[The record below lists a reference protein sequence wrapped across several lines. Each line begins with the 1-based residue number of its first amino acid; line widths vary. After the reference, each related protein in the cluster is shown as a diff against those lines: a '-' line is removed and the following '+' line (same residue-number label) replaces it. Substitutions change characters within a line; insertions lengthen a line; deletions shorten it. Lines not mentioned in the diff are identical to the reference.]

1 MNSVTAGIDD
11 YPLSERQPERLKTP
25 SGLPFTEID
34 LEAVLAGKIQMEDLR
49 VTSGALESQAEIAE
63 AAGRHQLAENLRR
76 ASELAR
82 VPEDKILQIYQM
94 LRPGR
99 ASEEAL
105 MLAAEEL
112 EIRFQASR
120 CARFVREA
128 ARAYFK
134 RNVNSDGLKCRARG
148 SRLQISRTPANK

>member
-1 MNSVTAGIDD
+1 MNSTTGRIDD

-34 LEAVLAGKIQMEDLR
+34 LEAVLAGKIQMKDLR
-49 VTSGALESQAEIAE
+49 VTSGALESQAEIAD

-112 EIRFQASR
+112 ETRFQASR
-120 CARFVREA
+120 CAGFVRDA

-134 RNVNSDGLKCRARG
+134 QRES
-148 SRLQISRTPANK
+148 

>member
-1 MNSVTAGIDD
+1 MNSMTAGIED

-34 LEAVLAGKIQMEDLR
+34 LEAVLAGKIKMEDLR
-49 VTSGALESQAEIAE
+49 VTSGALESQAEIAD

-99 ASEEAL
+99 ASQEAL

-112 EIRFQASR
+112 ETRFQASR
-120 CARFVREA
+120 CARFVRDA
-128 ARAYFK
+128 ARAYF
-134 RNVNSDGLKCRARG
+134 RQPER
-148 SRLQISRTPANK
+148 